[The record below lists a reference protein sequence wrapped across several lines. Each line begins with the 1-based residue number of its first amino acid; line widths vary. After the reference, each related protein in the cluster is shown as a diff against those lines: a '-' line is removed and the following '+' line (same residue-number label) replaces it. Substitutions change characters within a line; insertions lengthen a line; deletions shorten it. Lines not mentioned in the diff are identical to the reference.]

1 MGGKECSPL
10 HAIIWREREREQW
23 PMARGA
29 GGQVGEE
36 RGEESVGVRNER
48 GEESVGWE
56 EVVRL
61 ERSEA

>member
-1 MGGKECSPL
+1 ME
-10 HAIIWREREREQW
+10 RERERW

-29 GGQVGEE
+29 GGRVGEE

-48 GEESVGWE
+48 GEESVRWE